1 MLACTGRRSRLGCS
15 SKHGPPGGNLQTR
28 ELLDFLLHTSV
39 SMGTTLVWSSAAC
52 VPLACRR
59 MPEKPSKD

>member
-28 ELLDFLLHTSV
+28 ELLSFLLHTLASKDD
-39 SMGTTLVWSSAAC
+39 LSAVIGSPRPAG
-52 VPLACRR
+52 VPS